1 MTSDN
6 QRYSLRLANCIEAAG
21 RENGGAEDEEMEAQE
36 EESGEEDEVFD
47 QVDVEKTSV
56 TLYRAPR
63 DALQKK
69 LRSTMPRI
77 CLTGV
82 GAQCA

>member
-1 MTSDN
+1 MTSAK
-6 QRYSLRLANCIEAAG
+6 QRHSVRPASCIEAAG
-21 RENGGAEDEEMEAQE
+21 REDGGAEYEEMEAQE
-36 EESGEEDEVFD
+36 EESGEEDDVFD

-56 TLYRAPR
+56 HTLPSPR
-63 DALQKK
+63 DPLRKK

-77 CLTGV
+77 CPTGV